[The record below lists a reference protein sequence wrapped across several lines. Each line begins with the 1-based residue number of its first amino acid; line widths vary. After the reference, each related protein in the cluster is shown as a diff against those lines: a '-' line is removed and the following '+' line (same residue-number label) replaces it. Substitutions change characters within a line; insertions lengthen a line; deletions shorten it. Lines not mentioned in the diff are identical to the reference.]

1 DTNALADQRLPALDV
16 DRREIGEALDRLPDI
31 VALGLKRVDQRL
43 VTVAERLNLKAP
55 FVGVVDAWA
64 EVWVGEHRLP
74 EVVEIAAVSRIFGQE
89 GALDRLGSLCTV
101 AVGRIDH
108 STKLRLVPGRGVE
121 PHRRVDRQ

>member
-1 DTNALADQRLPALDV
+1 
-16 DRREIGEALDRLPDI
+16 
-31 VALGLKRVDQRL
+31 
-43 VTVAERLNLKAP
+43 
-55 FVGVVDAWA
+55 
-64 EVWVGEHRLP
+64 GEHRLP

-121 PHRRVDRQ
+121 PHRRVDRQRAEGHDMTLEGCRTRIIEQIAGYGAVEGRALDLWTLREQLGEL